1 MTLQQHEEWVRRITQ
16 NATGSL
22 MASASKDETV
32 IIWNMDRI
40 KQNLNKSMGMDQ
52 KDFIITMIDDHE
64 HVIDCIKFAPEA
76 SCKTIQN
83 ADYSKLKGDAN
94 QTTNSGEVE
103 LFVESLGKP
112 LKQLWGEVDDTRG
125 ADDSEFME
133 EHKRMDDTDL
143 SMADGSNRLTTKEKV
158 AKLKEDLKKRK
169 AMLRGE
175 IEYEEPKEENEISID
190 TSKQEKD
197 EIQQG
202 QLKDFIAT
210 GARDKKIRIFEVKT
224 GRCILTLTG
233 HDNWVTDIMFHPN
246 GKYLISTGDDKS
258 MRIWDLAY
266 GRCYRKI
273 YNAHDHFISCFDM
286 KGKLAATGS
295 VDTSIKLWSCR

>member
-133 EHKRMDDTDL
+133 EHKRMDDTD
-143 SMADGSNRLTTKEKV
+143 
-158 AKLKEDLKKRK
+158 
-169 AMLRGE
+169 
-175 IEYEEPKEENEISID
+175 
-190 TSKQEKD
+190 
-197 EIQQG
+197 
-202 QLKDFIAT
+202 
-210 GARDKKIRIFEVKT
+210 
-224 GRCILTLTG
+224 
-233 HDNWVTDIMFHPN
+233 
-246 GKYLISTGDDKS
+246 
-258 MRIWDLAY
+258 
-266 GRCYRKI
+266 
-273 YNAHDHFISCFDM
+273 
-286 KGKLAATGS
+286 
-295 VDTSIKLWSCR
+295 

>member
-1 MTLQQHEEWVRRITQ
+1 
-16 NATGSL
+16 
-22 MASASKDETV
+22 
-32 IIWNMDRI
+32 
-40 KQNLNKSMGMDQ
+40 
-52 KDFIITMIDDHE
+52 
-64 HVIDCIKFAPEA
+64 
-76 SCKTIQN
+76 
-83 ADYSKLKGDAN
+83 
-94 QTTNSGEVE
+94 
-103 LFVESLGKP
+103 
-112 LKQLWGEVDDTRG
+112 
-125 ADDSEFME
+125 
-133 EHKRMDDTDL
+133 
-143 SMADGSNRLTTKEKV
+143 MADGSNRLTTKEKV